1 MQTLFAIIIIKPIS
15 AESLLRPSYKEFAMK
30 KLYVTRTAPNPR
42 KALILLASK
51 GIDVDDMDDLDL
63 VDIDFATNEQMSE
76 AFTKIN
82 PMQTVPVLTLDD
94 GTVLNDSQAVCEYL
108 DRVYGE
114 RSVMGNDVV
123 QRAQVCSMR
132 RIAEFEVLY
141 NFMLAFQH
149 SHPSKAQR
157 VEQVPEFV
165 APSIARALKALPY
178 FENALNDHDYL
189 VGDQLS
195 FADIVL
201 YLGLDFGKILK
212 VNPNEQGDN
221 LARFYQMMNE
231 RFSIKNMAKAKP
243 AHESE

>member
-1 MQTLFAIIIIKPIS
+1 
-15 AESLLRPSYKEFAMK
+15 MK

-51 GIDVDDMDDLDL
+51 GIDVDNIDDLDV
-63 VDIDFATNEQMSE
+63 VDIDFAANEQMSDE
-76 AFTKIN
+76 FTKIN

-165 APSIARALKALPY
+165 APSIARAIKALPY
-178 FENALNDHDYL
+178 FENALKGHDYL
-189 VGDQLS
+189 VGDQMS

-212 VNPNEQGDN
+212 VNPNEQGEN

-243 AHESE
+243 IHADD

>member
-1 MQTLFAIIIIKPIS
+1 
-15 AESLLRPSYKEFAMK
+15 MK

-51 GIDVDDMDDLDL
+51 GINVDDMDDLDL

-157 VEQVPEFV
+157 VEQVPEFF

-178 FENALNDHDYL
+178 FENALNGHDYL

-231 RFSIKNMAKAKP
+231 RFSIKSMAKAKP

>member
-1 MQTLFAIIIIKPIS
+1 
-15 AESLLRPSYKEFAMK
+15 MK
-30 KLYVTRTAPNPR
+30 KLYLTRTAPNPR

-51 GIDVDDMDDLDL
+51 GIDVDDMDDLDV

-76 AFTKIN
+76 EFTKIN

-165 APSIARALKALPY
+165 APSIARAIKALPY
-178 FENALNDHDYL
+178 FENALNGHNYL

-201 YLGLDFGKILK
+201 YLGLDFGKALK
-212 VNPNEQGDN
+212 VNPNEQGEN
-221 LARFYQMMNE
+221 LARFYQMMHE

-243 AHESE
+243 AYDE

>member
-1 MQTLFAIIIIKPIS
+1 
-15 AESLLRPSYKEFAMK
+15 MK
-30 KLYVTRTAPNPR
+30 KLYLTRTAPNPR

-51 GIDVDDMDDLDL
+51 GIDVDDMDDLDV

-76 AFTKIN
+76 EFTKIN

-165 APSIARALKALPY
+165 APSIARAIEALPY
-178 FENALNDHDYL
+178 FENALNGHEYL
-189 VGDQLS
+189 VGEQLS

-201 YLGLDFGKILK
+201 YLGLDFGKALK
-212 VNPNEQGDN
+212 VNPNEQGEN
-221 LARFYQMMNE
+221 LARFYQMMHE

-243 AHESE
+243 AYDE

>member
-1 MQTLFAIIIIKPIS
+1 
-15 AESLLRPSYKEFAMK
+15 MK
-30 KLYVTRTAPNPR
+30 KLYITRTAPNPR

-51 GIDVDDMDDLDL
+51 GIDIDDMDDLD
-63 VDIDFATNEQMSE
+63 VIDIDFAINEQMSE
-76 AFTKIN
+76 TFTKIN

-132 RIAEFEVLY
+132 RIVEFEVLY

-165 APSIARALKALPY
+165 APSIARAVKALAY
-178 FENALNDHDYL
+178 FDTMLDGHEYL

-201 YLGLDFGKILK
+201 YLSLDFGKVLQ

-243 AHESE
+243 IHEED

>member
-1 MQTLFAIIIIKPIS
+1 
-15 AESLLRPSYKEFAMK
+15 MK

-51 GIDVDDMDDLDL
+51 GIDMDDMDDID
-63 VDIDFATNEQMSE
+63 VIDIDFAANEQMSE

-178 FENALNDHDYL
+178 FENALNGHDYL

-243 AHESE
+243 VHEED

>member
-1 MQTLFAIIIIKPIS
+1 
-15 AESLLRPSYKEFAMK
+15 MK

-51 GIDVDDMDDLDL
+51 GIDIDDMDDLD
-63 VDIDFATNEQMSE
+63 VIDIDFAANEQMSE

-82 PMQTVPVLTLDD
+82 PMQTVPDLTLDD
-94 GTVLNDSQAVCEYL
+94 GIVLNDSQAVCEYL

-165 APSIARALKALPY
+165 APSIARAVKALAY
-178 FENALNDHDYL
+178 FETLLEGHEYL

-201 YLGLDFGKILK
+201 YLGLDFGKVLQ

-243 AHESE
+243 VHEED

>member
-1 MQTLFAIIIIKPIS
+1 
-15 AESLLRPSYKEFAMK
+15 MK
-30 KLYVTRTAPNPR
+30 KLYVTRTVPNPR

-51 GIDVDDMDDLDL
+51 GINVDDIDDLDV

-141 NFMLAFQH
+141 NFMWAFQH

-165 APSIARALKALPY
+165 APSIARAIKALPY
-178 FENALNDHDYL
+178 FENALKGHDYL
-189 VGDQLS
+189 VGDQMS

-212 VNPNEQGDN
+212 VNPNEQGEN

-243 AHESE
+243 VHMED

>member
-1 MQTLFAIIIIKPIS
+1 
-15 AESLLRPSYKEFAMK
+15 MK
-30 KLYVTRTAPNPR
+30 KLYLTRTAPNPR

-51 GIDVDDMDDLDL
+51 GIDVDDMDDLDV

-76 AFTKIN
+76 EFTKIN

-165 APSIARALKALPY
+165 APSIARAIKALPY
-178 FENALNDHDYL
+178 FENALNGHEYL

-201 YLGLDFGKILK
+201 YLGLDFGKALK
-212 VNPNEQGDN
+212 VNPNEQGEN
-221 LARFYQMMNE
+221 LARFYRMMHE

-243 AHESE
+243 AYDE

>member
-1 MQTLFAIIIIKPIS
+1 
-15 AESLLRPSYKEFAMK
+15 
-30 KLYVTRTAPNPR
+30 
-42 KALILLASK
+42 
-51 GIDVDDMDDLDL
+51 
-63 VDIDFATNEQMSE
+63 
-76 AFTKIN
+76 
-82 PMQTVPVLTLDD
+82 MQTVPVLTLDD

-165 APSIARALKALPY
+165 APSIARAVKALAY
-178 FENALNDHDYL
+178 FETLLEGHEYL

-201 YLGLDFGKILK
+201 YLGLDFGKVLQ

-243 AHESE
+243 VHKED

>member
-1 MQTLFAIIIIKPIS
+1 
-15 AESLLRPSYKEFAMK
+15 MK
-30 KLYVTRTAPNPR
+30 KLYLTRTAPNPR

-51 GIDVDDMDDLDL
+51 GIDVDDMDDLDV

-76 AFTKIN
+76 EFTKIN

-157 VEQVPEFV
+157 VEQVREFV
-165 APSIARALKALPY
+165 APSIARAIKALPY
-178 FENALNDHDYL
+178 FENALNGHEYL

-201 YLGLDFGKILK
+201 YLGLDFGKALK
-212 VNPNEQGDN
+212 VNPNEQGEN
-221 LARFYQMMNE
+221 LARFYQMMHE

-243 AHESE
+243 AYDE

>member
-1 MQTLFAIIIIKPIS
+1 
-15 AESLLRPSYKEFAMK
+15 MK
-30 KLYVTRTAPNPR
+30 KLYLTRTAPNPR
-42 KALILLASK
+42 KAVILLASK
-51 GIDVDDMDDLDL
+51 GIDVDDMDDLDV
-63 VDIDFATNEQMSE
+63 VDIDFATNEQMSDE
-76 AFTKIN
+76 FTKIN

-165 APSIARALKALPY
+165 VPSIARAVKALPY
-178 FENALNDHDYL
+178 FENALNGHDYL

-201 YLGLDFGKILK
+201 YLGLDFGKALK
-212 VNPNEQGDN
+212 VNPNEQGEN
-221 LARFYQMMNE
+221 LARFYQMMHE

-243 AHESE
+243 AYDE

>member
-1 MQTLFAIIIIKPIS
+1 
-15 AESLLRPSYKEFAMK
+15 MK
-30 KLYVTRTAPNPR
+30 KLYLTRTAPNPR

-51 GIDVDDMDDLDL
+51 GIDVDDMDDLDV

-76 AFTKIN
+76 EFTKIN

-165 APSIARALKALPY
+165 APSIARAIKALPY
-178 FENALNDHDYL
+178 FENALKGHDYL

-201 YLGLDFGKILK
+201 YLGLDFGKALK
-212 VNPNEQGDN
+212 VNPNEQGEN
-221 LARFYQMMNE
+221 LARFYQMMHE

-243 AHESE
+243 AYDE

>member
-1 MQTLFAIIIIKPIS
+1 
-15 AESLLRPSYKEFAMK
+15 MK

-51 GIDVDDMDDLDL
+51 GIDVDDMDDLD
-63 VDIDFATNEQMSE
+63 VIDIDFAANEQMSE

-165 APSIARALKALPY
+165 APSIARAVKALAY
-178 FENALNDHDYL
+178 FETLLEGHEYL

-201 YLGLDFGKILK
+201 YLGLDFGKVLQ

-243 AHESE
+243 VHEEN

>member
-1 MQTLFAIIIIKPIS
+1 
-15 AESLLRPSYKEFAMK
+15 MK
-30 KLYVTRTAPNPR
+30 KLYLTRTAPNPR

-51 GIDVDDMDDLDL
+51 GIDVDDMDDLDV

-76 AFTKIN
+76 EFTKIN

-165 APSIARALKALPY
+165 APSIARAIKALPY
-178 FENALNDHDYL
+178 FENALNGHDYL

-201 YLGLDFGKILK
+201 YLGLDFGKALK
-212 VNPNEQGDN
+212 VNPNEQGEN
-221 LARFYQMMNE
+221 LARFYQMMHE
-231 RFSIKNMAKAKP
+231 RFSIKKMAKAKP
-243 AHESE
+243 AYDE

>member
-1 MQTLFAIIIIKPIS
+1 
-15 AESLLRPSYKEFAMK
+15 MK
-30 KLYVTRTAPNPR
+30 KLYLTRTAPNPR

-51 GIDVDDMDDLDL
+51 GIDVDDMDDLDV
-63 VDIDFATNEQMSE
+63 VDIDFATNEQMSDE
-76 AFTKIN
+76 FTKIN

-165 APSIARALKALPY
+165 APSIARAIKALPY
-178 FENALNDHDYL
+178 FENALNGHEYL

-201 YLGLDFGKILK
+201 YLGLDFGKALK
-212 VNPNEQGDN
+212 VNPNEQGEN
-221 LARFYQMMNE
+221 LARFYQMMHE

-243 AHESE
+243 AYDE

>member
-1 MQTLFAIIIIKPIS
+1 
-15 AESLLRPSYKEFAMK
+15 
-30 KLYVTRTAPNPR
+30 
-42 KALILLASK
+42 
-51 GIDVDDMDDLDL
+51 
-63 VDIDFATNEQMSE
+63 MSE

-132 RIAEFEVLY
+132 RIAELEVMY
-141 NFMLAFQH
+141 NLMLAFQH

-165 APSIARALKALPY
+165 APSIARAVKAMAY
-178 FENALNDHDYL
+178 FESILEDREYL
-189 VGDQLS
+189 VGEQLS

-201 YLGLDFGKILK
+201 YLGLDFGKVLK
-212 VNPNEQGDN
+212 VDPNDQGKN

-231 RFSIKNMAKAKP
+231 RFSIKNMTKAKSTE
-243 AHESE
+243 ANN

>member
-1 MQTLFAIIIIKPIS
+1 
-15 AESLLRPSYKEFAMK
+15 MK
-30 KLYVTRTAPNPR
+30 TLYVTRTAPNPR

-51 GIDVDDMDDLDL
+51 GIDVDDMDDINV
-63 VDIDFATNEQMSE
+63 VDIDFAANEQMSD
-76 AFTKIN
+76 AFTQMN

-141 NFMLAFQH
+141 NLMLAFQH

-165 APSIARALKALPY
+165 TPSINRAIKALSY
-178 FENALNDHDYL
+178 FEKALDGHEYL
-189 VGDQLS
+189 VGEQLS

-212 VNPNEQGDN
+212 VNPNEQGEN

-231 RFSIKNMAKAKP
+231 RFNIKKTAKP
-243 AHESE
+243 TKNCS

>member
-1 MQTLFAIIIIKPIS
+1 
-15 AESLLRPSYKEFAMK
+15 MK

-51 GIDVDDMDDLDL
+51 GINVDDIDDLDV

-157 VEQVPEFV
+157 VEQVSEFV
-165 APSIARALKALPY
+165 APSIARAIKALPY
-178 FENALNDHDYL
+178 FENALKGHDYL
-189 VGDQLS
+189 VGDQMS

-212 VNPNEQGDN
+212 VNPNEQGEN
-221 LARFYQMMNE
+221 LARFYQMMSE

-243 AHESE
+243 VHMDD

>member
-1 MQTLFAIIIIKPIS
+1 
-15 AESLLRPSYKEFAMK
+15 
-30 KLYVTRTAPNPR
+30 
-42 KALILLASK
+42 
-51 GIDVDDMDDLDL
+51 
-63 VDIDFATNEQMSE
+63 
-76 AFTKIN
+76 
-82 PMQTVPVLTLDD
+82 MQTVPVLTLGD

-114 RSVMGNDVV
+114 RSVMGNDVI
-123 QRAQVCSMR
+123 QRAQVCAMR

-165 APSIARALKALPY
+165 APSVARAVKALAY
-178 FENALNDHDYL
+178 FENILKGREYL
-189 VGDQLS
+189 VGEQLS

-201 YLGLDFGKILK
+201 YLGLDFGKVLN
-212 VNPNEQGDN
+212 VNPNEQGEN

-231 RFSIKNMAKAKP
+231 RFSIKNMAKAKI
-243 AHESE
+243 AHTNE

>member
-1 MQTLFAIIIIKPIS
+1 
-15 AESLLRPSYKEFAMK
+15 MK
-30 KLYVTRTAPNPR
+30 KLYLTRTAPNPR

-51 GIDVDDMDDLDL
+51 GIDVDDMDDLDV
-63 VDIDFATNEQMSE
+63 VDIDFATNEQMSDE
-76 AFTKIN
+76 FTKIN

-165 APSIARALKALPY
+165 VPSIARAVKALPY
-178 FENALNDHDYL
+178 FENALNGHDYL

-201 YLGLDFGKILK
+201 YLGLDFGKVLN
-212 VNPNEQGDN
+212 VNPNEQGEN
-221 LARFYQMMNE
+221 LARFYQMMHE

-243 AHESE
+243 AYDE

>member
-1 MQTLFAIIIIKPIS
+1 
-15 AESLLRPSYKEFAMK
+15 MK

-51 GIDVDDMDDLDL
+51 GIDIDDMDDLDL
-63 VDIDFATNEQMSE
+63 VDIDFAANEQMSE

-165 APSIARALKALPY
+165 APSIARAVKALAY
-178 FENALNDHDYL
+178 FETLLEGHEYL

-201 YLGLDFGKILK
+201 YLGLDFGKVLQ

-243 AHESE
+243 VHEED

>member
-1 MQTLFAIIIIKPIS
+1 
-15 AESLLRPSYKEFAMK
+15 MK
-30 KLYVTRTAPNPR
+30 KLYLTRTAPNPR

-51 GIDVDDMDDLDL
+51 GIDVDDMDDLDV
-63 VDIDFATNEQMSE
+63 VDIDFTTNEQMSE
-76 AFTKIN
+76 EFTKIN

-165 APSIARALKALPY
+165 APSIARAIKALPY
-178 FENALNDHDYL
+178 FENALNGHEYL

-201 YLGLDFGKILK
+201 YLGLDFGKALK
-212 VNPNEQGDN
+212 VNPNEQGEN
-221 LARFYQMMNE
+221 LARFYQIMHE

-243 AHESE
+243 AYDE

>member
-1 MQTLFAIIIIKPIS
+1 
-15 AESLLRPSYKEFAMK
+15 MK

-51 GIDVDDMDDLDL
+51 GIDVDDMDDLNL

-178 FENALNDHDYL
+178 FENALNGHDYL

>member
-1 MQTLFAIIIIKPIS
+1 
-15 AESLLRPSYKEFAMK
+15 MK

-51 GIDVDDMDDLDL
+51 GIDIDDMDDID
-63 VDIDFATNEQMSE
+63 VIDIDFAANEQMSE

-165 APSIARALKALPY
+165 APSIARAVKALAY
-178 FENALNDHDYL
+178 FETLLEGHEYL

-201 YLGLDFGKILK
+201 YLGLDFGKVLQ

-243 AHESE
+243 VHKED

>member
-1 MQTLFAIIIIKPIS
+1 
-15 AESLLRPSYKEFAMK
+15 MK
-30 KLYVTRTAPNPR
+30 KLYLTRTAPNPR
-42 KALILLASK
+42 KALILLTSK
-51 GIDVDDMDDLDL
+51 GIDVDDMDDLDV
-63 VDIDFATNEQMSE
+63 VDIDFATNEQMSDE
-76 AFTKIN
+76 FTKIN

-165 APSIARALKALPY
+165 VPSIARAVKALPY
-178 FENALNDHDYL
+178 FENALNGHDYL

-201 YLGLDFGKILK
+201 YLGLDFGKVLK
-212 VNPNEQGDN
+212 VNPNEQGEN
-221 LARFYQMMNE
+221 LARFYQMMHE

-243 AHESE
+243 AYVE

>member
-1 MQTLFAIIIIKPIS
+1 
-15 AESLLRPSYKEFAMK
+15 MK

-165 APSIARALKALPY
+165 EPSIARALKALPY
-178 FENALNDHDYL
+178 FENALNGHDYL

-212 VNPNEQGDN
+212 VNPNEQGDS

>member
-1 MQTLFAIIIIKPIS
+1 
-15 AESLLRPSYKEFAMK
+15 MK

-51 GIDVDDMDDLDL
+51 GIDVDDMDDLD
-63 VDIDFATNEQMSE
+63 VIDIDFAANEQMSDE
-76 AFTKIN
+76 FTKIN

-165 APSIARALKALPY
+165 APSIARAVKALLY
-178 FENALNDHDYL
+178 FENALKGHDYL

-212 VNPNEQGDN
+212 VNPNEQGEN

>member
-1 MQTLFAIIIIKPIS
+1 
-15 AESLLRPSYKEFAMK
+15 MK
-30 KLYVTRTAPNPR
+30 KLYLTRTAPNPR

-51 GIDVDDMDDLDL
+51 GIDVDDMDDLDV

-76 AFTKIN
+76 EFTKIN

-165 APSIARALKALPY
+165 APSIARAIKALPY
-178 FENALNDHDYL
+178 FENALNGHDYL

-201 YLGLDFGKILK
+201 YLGLDFGKALK
-212 VNPNEQGDN
+212 VNPNEQGES
-221 LARFYQMMNE
+221 LARFYQMMHE

-243 AHESE
+243 AYDE

>member
-1 MQTLFAIIIIKPIS
+1 
-15 AESLLRPSYKEFAMK
+15 MK
-30 KLYVTRTAPNPR
+30 KLYVTRTAPNAR
-42 KALILLASK
+42 KAIILLASK
-51 GIDVDDMDDLDL
+51 GIDIDSIDDLDV
-63 VDIDFATNEQMSE
+63 VDIDFAAREQFSE
-76 AFTKIN
+76 AFTAMN

-123 QRAQVCSMR
+123 QRAQVCAMR

-141 NFMLAFQH
+141 NLMLAFQH

-165 APSIARALKALPY
+165 APSIARSVKALAY
-178 FENALNDHDYL
+178 FETLLQDREYL
-189 VGDQLS
+189 VGQQLS

-201 YLGLDFGKILK
+201 YIGLDFGKVLQL
-212 VNPNEQGDN
+212 NPTEHGEN
-221 LARFYQMMNE
+221 LARFYAMMHE
-231 RFSIKNMAKAKP
+231 RFSVKKMGKAKP
-243 AHESE
+243 TTESEQDK

>member
-1 MQTLFAIIIIKPIS
+1 
-15 AESLLRPSYKEFAMK
+15 MK
-30 KLYVTRTAPNPR
+30 TLYVTRTAPNPR

-51 GIDVDDMDDLDL
+51 GIGADDMDDLNI
-63 VDIDFATNEQMSE
+63 VDIDLSKQEHMSD
-76 AFTKIN
+76 AFTKMN

-123 QRAQVCSMR
+123 QRAQVCAMR

-149 SHPSKAQR
+149 SNPAKAAR
-157 VEQVPEFV
+157 IDQVPEFAEKSV
-165 APSIARALKALPY
+165 ARAIKALPY
-178 FENALNDHDYL
+178 FETVLEGREYL
-189 VGDQLS
+189 VTDHLT

-201 YLGLDFGKILK
+201 YIGLDFGKALK
-212 VNPNEQGDN
+212 VDPREQGEN
-221 LARFYQMMNE
+221 LARFYEHMHA
-231 RFSIKNMAKAKP
+231 RFSLQTMAKAKIQT
-243 AHESE
+243 E

>member
-1 MQTLFAIIIIKPIS
+1 
-15 AESLLRPSYKEFAMK
+15 MK

-51 GIDVDDMDDLDL
+51 GIDVDDMDDLDV

-165 APSIARALKALPY
+165 APSIARAIKALPY
-178 FENALNDHDYL
+178 FENALKGHDYL
-189 VGDQLS
+189 VGDQMS

-212 VNPNEQGDN
+212 VNPNEQGEN
-221 LARFYQMMNE
+221 LARFYQMMNK

-243 AHESE
+243 VHMDD